1 MSPSRQFTSS
11 ALQALRD
18 GKVKKRDE
26 HLDGESRVNIITVH
40 AVFTRQ

>member
-1 MSPSRQFTSS
+1 VSPSRQFTSS

-26 HLDGESRVNIITVH
+26 HLDGESRVNITVH